1 MSIASSLSNESMVS
15 FKTYGLGI
23 ISGLALMLACG
34 RTPAQQAAGASGPV
48 DTSSWVGSN
57 YTPAYASN
65 QVQMW
70 HDFRPDVIEKEL
82 AAAERYYGINTLRV
96 YLHNMVYD
104 AEKDLLLK
112 RIEQFLEICRRHGIR
127 PGFVFFDDCWNH
139 KGVTLSPQPPVK
151 GRHNGRWAALQD
163 AERNEGNLPK
173 FRAYVQDIVQAHRDD
188 TRVLWWE
195 VYNELNLN
203 DPFSAKVRQA
213 AYGWAKACRP
223 RQPVLASWD
232 DHPWTDI
239 VDAHNYS
246 ADFAAWDRQAD
257 MNLKKGTV
265 FTEAGARW
273 MAPKPSNG
281 EPCEVIHWLSRRK
294 AAGRSLPGV
303 YLCWELMAGNS
314 NCRWYWGTPPNA
326 PEPAVPWCGLM
337 WPDATPVSLAEA
349 EAIHRY
355 ATGKR
360 RALFFDDFQDR
371 PSTLPAGWTAY
382 GTPSCRNGV
391 CTLARQQKLVAGD
404 PHWTDY
410 VLETVVML
418 RGEQG
423 DAGVIL
429 RVNDPGPGSDQMRGY
444 YVGFD
449 TKTLYLGK
457 MMNNRQPLAAF
468 DQSKLDCKIV
478 PGVWNLLRVAAEG
491 KRIRVWFN
499 RMHPSA
505 DKDNGLRIDFS
516 DDKAPVLSGNIGLRT
531 AGVDA
536 CFDNVVVLPASILK
550 P

>member
-1 MSIASSLSNESMVS
+1 MN
-15 FKTYGLGI
+15 
-23 ISGLALMLACG
+23 
-34 RTPAQQAAGASGPV
+34 
-48 DTSSWVGSN
+48 TSSWVGSN

-195 VYNELNLN
+195 VYNEPNLN
-203 DPFSAKVRQA
+203 DPFSAKGSPGGLWLGESV
-213 AYGWAKACRP
+213 P
-223 RQPVLASWD
+223 P
-232 DHPWTDI
+232 PP
-239 VDAHNYS
+239 
-246 ADFAAWDRQAD
+246 
-257 MNLKKGTV
+257 
-265 FTEAGARW
+265 AGARLLGRPSLDGYRRRPQLFGRLRRLGPSGRHEPQKRGGLHRGRRRW

-281 EPCEVIHWLSRRK
+281 EPCEVVHWLTRRK
-294 AAGRSLPGV
+294 AAGRSVPGV

-391 CTLARQQKLVAGD
+391 CT
-404 PHWTDY
+404 W
-410 VLETVVML
+410 
-418 RGEQG
+418 RGSKNSWP
-423 DAGVIL
+423 AI
-429 RVNDPGPGSDQMRGY
+429 RTGPITSWKRLSCSAASKATRG
-444 YVGFD
+444 
-449 TKTLYLGK
+449 
-457 MMNNRQPLAAF
+457 
-468 DQSKLDCKIV
+468 
-478 PGVWNLLRVAAEG
+478 
-491 KRIRVWFN
+491 
-499 RMHPSA
+499 
-505 DKDNGLRIDFS
+505 
-516 DDKAPVLSGNIGLRT
+516 
-531 AGVDA
+531 
-536 CFDNVVVLPASILK
+536 
-550 P
+550 